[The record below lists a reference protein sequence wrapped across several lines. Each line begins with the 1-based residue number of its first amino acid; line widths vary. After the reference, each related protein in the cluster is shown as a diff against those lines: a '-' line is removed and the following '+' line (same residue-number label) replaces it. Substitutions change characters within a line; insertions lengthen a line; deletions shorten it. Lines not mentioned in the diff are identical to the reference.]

1 MVKLLNKPRKVYMNR
16 TQLDKVREDML
27 ANLEEIEALEAYLND
42 AAERGDHRRCAMY
55 AHGISRLYKH
65 VGHEFDILAYN
76 QMGPDVL

>member
-1 MVKLLNKPRKVYMNR
+1 MVKLFKKSHKVYMNR

-27 ANLEEIEALEAYLND
+27 ANLEEIEAIEAYLND
-42 AAERGDHRRCAMY
+42 AAERGDHRRCALY
-55 AHGISRLYKH
+55 AHAISRTYKH